1 MSSWWWTR
9 SSTGRWGGFEAAL
22 PSGRSDANHPEGTVV
37 VIAGP
42 RFSTRAE
49 SQWYMDQGWH
59 VIGMTQM
66 PEAALAAELRVPFA
80 GIALVT
86 DYDAGL
92 SGAPGTEPVTM
103 EEVFATVERNAER
116 VRGVLF
122 RAIDLL
128 DDSILTSMP

>member
-1 MSSWWWTR
+1 VVL
-9 SSTGRWGGFEAAL
+9 AACEDE
-22 PSGRSDANHPEGTVV
+22 GVTTHPEGTVV
-37 VIAGP
+37 VMAGP

-49 SQWYMDQGWH
+49 SQWYTDQGWH

-66 PEAALAAELRVPFA
+66 PEAALAAELGVPFA

-92 SGAPGTEPVTM
+92 AGAPGTEPVTM
-103 EEVFATVERNAER
+103 EEVFAMVERNAER

-122 RAIDLL
+122 RAIELL
-128 DDSILTSMP
+128 DENVLASTP